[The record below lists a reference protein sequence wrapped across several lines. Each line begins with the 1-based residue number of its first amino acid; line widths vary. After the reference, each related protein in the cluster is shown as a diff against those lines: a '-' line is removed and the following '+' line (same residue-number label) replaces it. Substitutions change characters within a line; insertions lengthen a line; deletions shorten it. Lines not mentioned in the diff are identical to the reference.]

1 MVFYVKN
8 YLYRLVNPFNNKIG
22 SPASGFGRTG
32 QLGIETFFQSQNQY
46 FVKNTIHI
54 LGFVTYTDVCSFDR
68 SNIFAIKV
76 FDSVTCSPY
85 IYGGLEWISYEDER
99 SIKCKTN
106 YVIDG
111 DFGGVMM
118 FSLNTDDFSSSCYY
132 GKHDRNT
139 IFPLTSAIRDLL
151 FK

>member
-1 MVFYVKN
+1 MPNMDIFSDLKMVVYIKN
-8 YLYRLVNPFNNKIG
+8 YFYRLVNPFNNKIG
-22 SPASGFGRTG
+22 SPASGFGQIG
-32 QLGIETFFQSQNQY
+32 QS
-46 FVKNTIHI
+46 
-54 LGFVTYTDVCSFDR
+54 GFVTYTDVCSFDR
-68 SNIFAIKV
+68 SNIFANKV
-76 FDSVTCSPY
+76 FDPVTCSPY